1 MAELVKVTLSKSWG
15 KRKEGSTVEVDS
27 DRAAWL
33 QKNGHLESKKAKS
46 RERVSKSKT
55 D

>member
-1 MAELVKVTLSKSWG
+1 MTELVKVTLSKPWS
-15 KRKEGSTVEVDS
+15 KHKEGSTVEVDS

-33 QKNGHLESKKAKS
+33 QKSGHLESKKAKP

-55 D
+55 N